1 MAYDIN
7 WFEDNMKPVF
17 ANGLGDCSSCCLR
30 NLDKELF
37 CKKLTCVD
45 ETCCHFVF
53 WDTKIPG
60 FHGELLM
67 GLPSKDMTEWF
78 RKTTVERAQEITGN
92 IINKALQNQKQ
103 HVK

>member
-1 MAYDIN
+1 MAYDMN
-7 WFEDNMKPVF
+7 WFEDNMKPVL
-17 ANGLGDCSSCCLR
+17 ANGLGNCSACCLR

-45 ETCCHFVF
+45 GHCCHFVF
-53 WDTKIPG
+53 WTTKNPG
-60 FHGELLM
+60 QHRGLLM

-78 RKTTVERAQEITGN
+78 RKTPVERAREISGN
-92 IINKALQNQKQ
+92 VIDKTLQNQKQ

>member
-17 ANGLGDCSSCCLR
+17 ANGLGDCSACCLR

-45 ETCCHFVF
+45 AGWSFFVF
-53 WDTKIPG
+53 WTTKKPG
-60 FHGELLM
+60 LYRELLM
-67 GLPSKDMTEWF
+67 GLPPNDMVEWF
-78 RKTTVERAQEITGN
+78 NRTPLVRVQRITSN
-92 IINKALQNQKQ
+92 MINKALQK
-103 HVK
+103 